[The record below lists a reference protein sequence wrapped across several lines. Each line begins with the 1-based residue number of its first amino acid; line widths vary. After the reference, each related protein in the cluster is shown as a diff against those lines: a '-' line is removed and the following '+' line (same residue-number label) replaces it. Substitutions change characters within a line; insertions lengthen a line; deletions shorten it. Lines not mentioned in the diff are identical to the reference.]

1 MDRSTL
7 RMPDPDAQLP
17 YGERRRTIRQ
27 KLHTPVYVSFKTPQS
42 GAVVDLS
49 ELLAL
54 HEDGFAVQTALPTAL
69 QNTARLEVNR
79 AVTLC
84 LDLPETR
91 QFVHGSGQVM
101 WTDDTGRAGIRFS
114 FLPDSSRH
122 VLKEWLFANLLVA
135 STNYSARAS
144 QLAYQREQLQL
155 HEATA
160 RDSVARGSREHDSV
174 ASADELPARSPD
186 PELGALPAPQEI

>member
-27 KLHTPVYVSFKTPQS
+27 KLHTPVYVSFNTPQS

-49 ELLAL
+49 ELLDLNDA
-54 HEDGFAVQTALPTAL
+54 GFAVQTALPTAL
-69 QNTARLEVNR
+69 QNTALNNTDRLEVNR

-91 QFVHGSGQVM
+91 QFV
-101 WTDDTGRAGIRFS
+101 
-114 FLPDSSRH
+114 
-122 VLKEWLFANLLVA
+122 
-135 STNYSARAS
+135 
-144 QLAYQREQLQL
+144 
-155 HEATA
+155 
-160 RDSVARGSREHDSV
+160 
-174 ASADELPARSPD
+174 
-186 PELGALPAPQEI
+186 